1 MLINILNFKYLM
13 AFQLLHKKPYH
24 LPFGRNFGFVAVL
37 AIVATMLFGCS
48 SKQPVPDDGFD
59 RVIEFKRDAP
69 YNRSYQVRGKRYY
82 PLTNPNGYKERG
94 IASWYGAESGNR
106 TAMGVK
112 FNPEGLSAA
121 HKTLPLPSRVKVTN
135 LQNGRSIILVVNDRG
150 PFAKNRLIDLSK
162 GAAKAIGVKGLAEVE
177 VEYIGEYAGSNR

>member
-1 MLINILNFKYLM
+1 M
-13 AFQLLHKKPYH
+13 AFQLLHKKSYH
-24 LPFGRNFGFVAVL
+24 LLVRRNFGFAVVL
-37 AIVATMLFGCS
+37 AISALMLFGCS
-48 SKQPVPDDGFD
+48 VKQPVPEDGFD
-59 RVIEFKRDAP
+59 RAIEFKRDAP
-69 YNRSYQVRGKRYY
+69 YNRPYQVNGKRYY
-82 PLTNPNGYKERG
+82 PLVNPNGYKERG

-112 FNPEGLSAA
+112 FNPDGLSAA

-162 GAAKAIGVKGLAEVE
+162 GAAKAIGVKGLVEVE

>member
-1 MLINILNFKYLM
+1 MLKFKYLM
-13 AFQLLHKKPYH
+13 AFQLLHKKPSH
-24 LPFGRNFGFVAVL
+24 LLVRGNFGFAAVF
-37 AIVATMLFGCS
+37 AISASMLFGCS
-48 SKQPVPDDGFD
+48 AKQPVPEDRFD
-59 RVIEFKRDAP
+59 RAIEFKRDAP
-69 YNRSYQVRGKRYY
+69 YNRPYQVRGKRYY

-112 FNPEGLSAA
+112 FNPDGISAA

-135 LQNGRSIILVVNDRG
+135 LKNGRSIVLVVNDRG

-162 GAAKAIGVKGLAEVE
+162 GAARAIGVKGLAEVE
-177 VEYIGEYAGSNR
+177 VEYLGEYAGSNR